1 MPQAPDIFIE
11 YAGWMKARI
20 VLTAAELDFFTLL
33 ADKPLSAEELAQR
46 INADRR
52 AVIRILDCLVI
63 FELLHKKN
71 GCYGLTEQGA
81 FFSSRH
87 PESVLPMLLH
97 MNNMWD
103 NWAQLTEAVREGK
116 TPNLKSVIDA
126 KDEGVTRAFIGAM
139 HVIGRG
145 LSREIASSYDLSRF
159 KQLLDMGGGSG
170 TYTIAFLEKNPT
182 MTAVIFDLP
191 SVIPLAIER
200 LNDAGYLKRVTL
212 VAGDFYKD
220 ALPAGCDLALL
231 SAIIHQNS
239 PQENLNLYKKIFH
252 ALEPGGALLIRDHIM
267 DESRTKPPAG
277 ALFAINMLVCTSGGD
292 TYTFKEI
299 KDALEQA
306 GFQAVKQVRSGER
319 MDGLVEARKPH

>member
-1 MPQAPDIFIE
+1 
-11 YAGWMKARI
+11 
-20 VLTAAELDFFTLL
+20 
-33 ADKPLSAEELAQR
+33 
-46 INADRR
+46 
-52 AVIRILDCLVI
+52 
-63 FELLHKKN
+63 
-71 GCYGLTEQGA
+71 
-81 FFSSRH
+81 
-87 PESVLPMLLH
+87 
-97 MNNMWD
+97 
-103 NWAQLTEAVREGK
+103 
-116 TPNLKSVIDA
+116 
-126 KDEGVTRAFIGAM
+126 
-139 HVIGRG
+139 VIGRS

-159 KQLLDMGGGSG
+159 KRLLDMGGGSG
-170 TYTIAFLEKNPT
+170 TYTIAFLEKNST

-191 SVIPLAIER
+191 SVIPLAVER
-200 LNDAGYLKRVTL
+200 LNDAGYLKRATL